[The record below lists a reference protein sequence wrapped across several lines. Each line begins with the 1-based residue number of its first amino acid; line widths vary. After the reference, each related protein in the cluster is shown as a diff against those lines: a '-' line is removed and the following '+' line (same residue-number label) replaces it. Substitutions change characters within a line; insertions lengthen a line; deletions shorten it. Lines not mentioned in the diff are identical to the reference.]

1 MSESDFD
8 RTDPSKFLGDLIG
21 SPVKVKLYSG
31 VEYRGDL
38 QTIDGYM
45 NVVLENG
52 KEFIK
57 DTMTRDYGDLF
68 LRGNTE
74 KKIGFQSGQ
83 TRFSYQQQQRS
94 TMSFVIKRQLSSLI
108 PPKIASAKNLGS
120 APNAKRM
127 QEVVSFY
134 KKLPQGPAQAAK
146 KPTNP
151 LARYRAAYFDGDNA
165 SGKPLLHLAIV
176 VLIFGY
182 SLEYQHLK
190 AHH

>member
-1 MSESDFD
+1 
-8 RTDPSKFLGDLIG
+8 
-21 SPVKVKLYSG
+21 
-31 VEYRGDL
+31 
-38 QTIDGYM
+38 
-45 NVVLENG
+45 
-52 KEFIK
+52 
-57 DTMTRDYGDLF
+57 
-68 LRGNTE
+68 
-74 KKIGFQSGQ
+74 
-83 TRFSYQQQQRS
+83 
-94 TMSFVIKRQLSSLI
+94 MSFVIRRQLSSLI

-134 KKLPQGPAQAAK
+134 KKLPQGAAPAAK

-165 SGKPLLHLAIV
+165 SGKPLLHLAV
-176 VLIFGY
+176 VILIFGY

>member
-1 MSESDFD
+1 
-8 RTDPSKFLGDLIG
+8 
-21 SPVKVKLYSG
+21 
-31 VEYRGDL
+31 
-38 QTIDGYM
+38 
-45 NVVLENG
+45 
-52 KEFIK
+52 
-57 DTMTRDYGDLF
+57 
-68 LRGNTE
+68 
-74 KKIGFQSGQ
+74 
-83 TRFSYQQQQRS
+83 
-94 TMSFVIKRQLSSLI
+94 MSFVIKRQLSSLI